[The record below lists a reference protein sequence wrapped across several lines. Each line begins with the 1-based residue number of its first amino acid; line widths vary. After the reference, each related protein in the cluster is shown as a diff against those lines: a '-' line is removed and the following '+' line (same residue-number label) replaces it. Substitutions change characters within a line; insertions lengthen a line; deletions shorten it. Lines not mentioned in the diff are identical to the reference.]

1 MRARTIATLLL
12 VLALVWLLVS
22 TIRLNE
28 SPVTL
33 RFVFAPPIE
42 LELWMALLL
51 SAGVGAGAILLV
63 DLVGGVRR
71 FARVR
76 RERRQSEL
84 DARTEDLYVDGLVAM
99 ANGQY
104 ETASSR
110 FEAVLAEAPGHEN
123 AHLEQGRSLMALER
137 HREAVEVLERAAA
150 NAPDSVRALYPLA
163 EVYFAAN
170 APERAKSVLERIIEL
185 APESAL
191 TAYRRLRDRL
201 VDESDWEEA
210 AAVQERLSALVG
222 RDGEGPEES
231 VKAMGIR
238 LGLAVSHMR
247 EGRLDDA
254 IAGLR
259 AILDD
264 DESFVPAH
272 VRLGEALAMGDEPE
286 RAAEAWKRGYEATGS
301 TEPLTALQELYLSA
315 EQPED
320 AIAVWKQALVLSDD
334 EVPLRY
340 CLGKLHYR
348 LFMLD
353 EALHELQ
360 LIEDRVS
367 GLPALQLHLARIL
380 EAKSDPAAALAKTK
394 LLVGEVEGLMM
405 DYSCEA
411 CAWRSAEWA
420 ERCTRCGRWASVKLH
435 LPEAQSPEPDIRP
448 SPTWST
454 S

>member
-1 MRARTIATLLL
+1 MKARTIATLLL
-12 VLALVWLLVS
+12 VLALVWLVVS
-22 TIRLNE
+22 TIRMNE
-28 SPVTL
+28 TPVTL
-33 RFVFAPPIE
+33 RFVFAQPIE
-42 LELWMALLL
+42 LELWMALLVA
-51 SAGVGAGAILLV
+51 AGVGAGTILLF

-71 FARVR
+71 FARAR
-76 RERRQSEL
+76 REKRQSQL
-84 DARTEDLYVDGLVAM
+84 DARTERLYAEGLGAM

-104 ETASSR
+104 ETASRR
-110 FEAVLAEAPGHEN
+110 FEAVLAEAPEHHNALVEN
-123 AHLEQGRSLMALER
+123 GRSLAALGR
-137 HREAVEVLERAAA
+137 HREAAEVLERAAA
-150 NAPDSVRALYPLA
+150 SAPDSVLALYPLA
-163 EVYFAAN
+163 EVYLAADD
-170 APERAKSVLERIIEL
+170 PERAKTVLERILEL
-185 APESAL
+185 EPESAL
-191 TAYRRLRDRL
+191 TGYRRLRDLL
-201 VDESDWEEA
+201 VAQSSWEEA
-210 AAVQERLSALVG
+210 AGVQERLSARVG
-222 RDGEGPEES
+222 PDQEGPEEATEA
-231 VKAMGIR
+231 KGIR
-238 LGLAVSHMR
+238 LGLAVSRMR
-247 EGRLDDA
+247 EGKLAEA

-272 VRLGEALAMGDEPE
+272 VRLGEALALDEQPE
-286 RAAEAWKRGYEATGS
+286 RAAEAWKRGYEVTGS
-301 TEPLTALQELYLSA
+301 TEPLTALQDFYLRT
-315 EQPED
+315 EQPDE

-380 EAKSDPAAALAKTK
+380 EAKSDPEAALAKTK

-411 CAWRSAEWA
+411 CAWRSAEWS

-435 LPEAQSPEPDIRP
+435 LPEDQSPEPDIRP